1 MGWHAGRKLRSA
13 VSNLTTIIAIEFMAA
28 SRGLELRAPLMPGP
42 VTRELLHDL
51 RKTTTGAG
59 PDQFLAP
66 QIQATRE
73 FIVSRFLTKT
83 LSC

>member
-28 SRGLELRAPLMPGP
+28 GRGLELRAPLIPGP
-42 VTRELLHDL
+42 ATRNLLSEL
-51 RKTTTGAG
+51 RKSTTGPG

-66 QIQATRE
+66 QIQATRA
-73 FIVSRFLTKT
+73 FVQSTFL
-83 LSC
+83 S

>member
-28 SRGLELRAPLMPGP
+28 SRGLELRAPLKPAP
-42 VTRELLHDL
+42 VTQELLHEL
-51 RKTTTGAG
+51 LKTTKGAG

-66 QIQATRE
+66 EIQATRE
-73 FIVSRFLTKT
+73 FIVSRFLSSA
-83 LSC
+83 LR